1 MENVYNE
8 PVLIV
13 EGLRLNDFIGTRF
26 ELNIL
31 HVLSGDFV
39 AGSETSTASLI
50 EIQIAEGHR
59 IFIASGQFTHP
70 TQAKL
75 FSVPVYDRGLWS
87 RFSNIRRLNQIIRD
101 EKIDLIHAHSRAA
114 SWVSYWASRFTK
126 TAYLS
131 TLHGRQHLHFSNKN
145 FNIYGSH
152 CAAVCENIREQM
164 LNETKVFQPEQLVVV
179 RNGVKF

>member
-1 MENVYNE
+1 
-8 PVLIV
+8 
-13 EGLRLNDFIGTRF
+13 
-26 ELNIL
+26 LNIL

-39 AGSETSTASLI
+39 TGSETSTAALI
-50 EIQIAEGHR
+50 EAQIEDGHR

-70 TQAKL
+70 TQAKH
-75 FSVPVYDRGLWS
+75 FSVPIYQRGFWS
-87 RFSNIRRLNQIIRD
+87 RFTNILELNRIIRD

-114 SWVSYWASRFTK
+114 SWVSYWAGRLTK

-131 TLHGRQHLHFSNKN
+131 TLHGRQHLHFSNQN
-145 FNIYGSH
+145 FNIYGPR

-179 RNGVKF
+179 RNGLKL